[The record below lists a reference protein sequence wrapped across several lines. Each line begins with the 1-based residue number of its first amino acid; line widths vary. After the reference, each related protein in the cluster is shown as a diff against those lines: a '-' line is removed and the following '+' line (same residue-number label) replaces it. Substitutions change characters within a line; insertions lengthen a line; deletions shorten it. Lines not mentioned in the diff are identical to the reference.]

1 MRRLDAALTNDPL
14 FIFDVAENAPGA
26 RMKSALFLDGFAVK
40 LAPGTGAIQGAFPT
54 NAIRYFTL
62 RTLSPPGN

>member
-40 LAPGTGAIQGAFPT
+40 LAPGDG
-54 NAIRYFTL
+54 RH
-62 RTLSPPGN
+62 PGGVSD

>member
-26 RMKSALFLDGFAVK
+26 RMKSALFLDGIAVK
-40 LAPGTGAIQGAFPT
+40 LAPGDG
-54 NAIRYFTL
+54 RH
-62 RTLSPPGN
+62 PGGVSD